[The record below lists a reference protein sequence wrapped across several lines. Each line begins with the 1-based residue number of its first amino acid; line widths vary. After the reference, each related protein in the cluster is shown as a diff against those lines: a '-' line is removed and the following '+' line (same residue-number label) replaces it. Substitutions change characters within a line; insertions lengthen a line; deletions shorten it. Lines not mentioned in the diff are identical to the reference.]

1 MPDTGVDGSV
11 VISINGDTSN
21 FDDSIDHVTD
31 KSKNLNSILNHALGN
46 VLSDA
51 LRSAA
56 NGIKELADEIVQTGI
71 SFESAFAGVKKT
83 VDETAT
89 ISYEDIN
96 NQLREMA
103 KNLPATYE
111 EIAGVAEAAGQLGIK
126 TENLTDFTQ
135 VMIDLGEA
143 TNLSADE
150 AAVALA
156 QLANVTKMSAD
167 DYDNMGSAI
176 VHLGNNMATT
186 EADIVNMAQRLG
198 STAAVAGI
206 SNQNIVA
213 MAAALGS
220 VGVSAEVG
228 GTAMSSFISKMQSAV
243 SSGDTKLE
251 KFAETAGMTKEA
263 FAELFNND
271 AMGAIE
277 AFIDGLHKLDAEGG
291 DALGVLKDVGVT
303 DTRMRNAVLSLAKNG
318 EILGEAVNMANQ
330 AWEEN
335 TALAEEAAQR
345 YQTTESQLRMLQN
358 RLRDFYYDLSQSL
371 GADMSGFMDLENLS
385 DIFDRVKAK
394 IEDGNLAQSLAG
406 IVEQLAGLA
415 EKAADFTIDDGLP
428 ALLRA
433 FEWINEHGTEIIGIL
448 KAIVASFMADK
459 AMEYAKPLGLIS
471 NALGDLGSNDPSTML
486 QNVGNLLKDG
496 KTSWDIYTIAIQG
509 AATAATLIANEIDA
523 ASAAIERNTQYLND
537 FTDAS
542 NDAYDAYVKLNEE
555 AKTNPLGAGAYSA
568 EHLEDDK
575 KALAKYEQQ
584 VHDLDK
590 AIEELTASSANEYG
604 VVENGDA
611 LNQINELKKR
621 RDEANRTAEA
631 YRNLVHAEEK
641 YYVAPTE
648 EVKSWKEQL
657 ADLDKAHASGLMDD
671 TAYWRRR
678 KQVLE
683 ENRHMEDHDWQVYM
697 DEVTQHYR
705 DLGKAQKTGQKSLEE
720 ELKDLDSQYNKQSI
734 EDQKK
739 NAAKY
744 YKARLD
750 IIDKHRNEE
759 SEEWWKLRNETQS
772 NYDKLSEEEKKDA
785 EEYAKKSAQALRD
798 SVEQKFK
805 DLELQKVQE
814 GKTDEWLNEEK
825 RKVIE
830 GLDHNSDLYKEYD
843 YQLRYRSAQTTNAL
857 NEDREK
863 RFQNAAYA
871 IADETKNGLKQEI
884 SDVKSAFD
892 SLAKEY
898 QSGYDAII
906 SERDNYKQ
914 QLMGGSIFTTKE
926 ITDARTGE
934 THKIYGVDDLR
945 KRLQDR
951 RTLMQKISE
960 LQAKGLSQGIINE
973 LYNMEPSEALEFARQ
988 LDSMS
993 DNALNKISADYDAL
1007 DAETTRLANERYAGE
1022 LDALKTGFT
1031 EQATALFSGMSDDL
1045 ATIGGNAALAY
1056 INGFTSGVIDN
1067 ENLQSSVDAFFDTL
1081 STNLEA
1087 GTINLDGVIR
1097 DNLVGEGLADEL
1109 IDGVLAEIHARGD
1122 EVRTAVQEIM
1132 DLSDQ
1137 TSPIISDVENRAAQQ
1152 SASGY
1157 AAATQAS
1164 QATRSSTTAG
1174 NQSGDLTVHVEG
1186 KFTDED
1192 GRTIGT
1198 IVNRDNERTSTS
1210 AGI

>member
-243 SSGDTKLE
+243 SSGDKKLE

-371 GADMSGFMDLENLS
+371 GADMSGFMDLEKLS
-385 DIFDRVKAK
+385 DIFDRVKTK

-406 IVEQLAGLA
+406 IVEQLADLA
-415 EKAADFTIDDGLP
+415 EKAVDFTIDEGLP

-433 FEWINEHGTEIIGIL
+433 FEWINEHGNEIIGIL

-496 KTSWDIYTIAIQG
+496 KTSWDLYTIAIQG
-509 AATAATLIANEIDA
+509 AAVAATLVANEIDA

-575 KALAKYEQQ
+575 RALQGYKETLEEVNSRIAELEEMNLNNNAKFMSEGY
-584 VHDLDK
+584 VD
-590 AIEELTASSANEYG
+590 ELA
-604 VVENGDA
+604 A
-611 LNQINELKKR
+611 LKER
-621 RDEANRTAEA
+621 RDELNRNIEA
-631 YRNLVHAEEK
+631 YTNLVHAEEK

-671 TAYWRRR
+671 TAYWKRR

-683 ENRHMEDHDWQVYM
+683 ENRHMDNHDWQVYM

-705 DLGKAQKTGQKSLEE
+705 DLGNTETVAQKALDE
-720 ELKDLDSQYNKQSI
+720 ELADLEKKHNTHKIDDKAYWAERKAI
-734 EDQKK
+734 LERHRDED
-739 NAAKY
+739 
-744 YKARLD
+744 
-750 IIDKHRNEE
+750 
-759 SEEWWKLRNETQS
+759 SEEWWKL
-772 NYDKLSEEEKKDA
+772 YDEVDDHYKKLSEEEKKDA
-785 EEYAKKSAQALRD
+785 EEYAKKSAQALKD

-857 NEDREK
+857 NEDRAK
-863 RFQNAAYA
+863 RFQSAAYS
-871 IADETKNGLKQEI
+871 IADETKKGLKQEI

-914 QLMGGSIFTTKE
+914 QLMGGSIFTTRE

-951 RTLMQKISE
+951 RNLMQKISE

-1031 EQATALFSGMSDDL
+1031 EQATALFNGMSDDL
-1045 ATIGGNAALAY
+1045 ASIGGNAALAY

-1081 STNLEA
+1081 STDLEA
-1087 GTINLDGVIR
+1087 GAINLDGVIR

-1152 SASGY
+1152 SANGY
-1157 AAATQAS
+1157 AAASQAS
-1164 QATRSSTTAG
+1164 QATRSSTTAA
-1174 NQSGDLTVHVEG
+1174 NDKGDITVHVEG

-1210 AGI
+1210 SGI